1 MKRSFVGVGVLIAGS
16 LGYLTL
22 HDKDSKDISIE
33 KPVVVQTQHSI
44 PDSVAKSQTTGHD
57 SKAGETPPSLT
68 QTTPTTPLKVEQP
81 EETKPDLVKEYPN
94 YFVGDLA
101 AFATD
106 QRYLEA
112 VGDLENQ
119 LFNLPNG
126 WSDDSAKKVEQM
138 FRASGR
144 KFVNSDTK
152 CNARL
157 CVTTGEVY
165 DEEDFWNIYDSLP
178 ESTGMAKW
186 GMSYSLT
193 KNDLG
198 NTVFA
203 MYKYRSEEDYAKRNK

>member
-1 MKRSFVGVGVLIAGS
+1 MKRSFVGIGVLIAGS
-16 LGYLTL
+16 LAYLTL
-22 HDKDSKDISIE
+22 HDKDSEDVSIVE
-33 KPVVVQTQHSI
+33 PAVDQAQRAI
-44 PDSVAKSQTTGHD
+44 PDSVAKSQTTSRD
-57 SKAGETPPSLT
+57 IKAGETPQSLKQTAPT
-68 QTTPTTPLKVEQP
+68 QPLKVEQP
-81 EETKPDLVKEYPN
+81 EEAKPDLVKEYPN
-94 YFVGDLA
+94 HFVGDLA

-112 VGDLENQ
+112 VADLENM

-126 WSDDSAKKVEQM
+126 WSDDSAQKVEQM
-138 FRASGR
+138 FKSSGR

-165 DEEDFWNIYDSLP
+165 DEEDFWKIYESLP

-203 MYKYRSEEDYAKRNK
+203 MYKYRNEEDYAKRNN